1 MTKLTKRKNEKVII
15 VIFSYLKKQTYV
27 SNISIKNK
35 IKVCLLLAKKN
46 HKTTF
51 K

>member
-27 SNISIKNK
+27 SNISIENK
-35 IKVCLLLAKKN
+35 TKVCLLLEKKES
-46 HKTTF
+46 
-51 K
+51 